1 MQTKSRVIKAG
12 PKSTGVGPRVI
23 AVTSGKGGV
32 GKSNITVN
40 LAMALSDLGQ
50 RVVIF
55 DADLGL
61 ANIEVLLGLKPRYTL
76 YDFLYNGKT
85 ITEIISPG
93 PQNVSLI
100 SGGAGFM
107 ELANLDAESLQSL
120 QDAMQVLESNVD
132 IVLVDTGAGL
142 NKNVL
147 AFVAAAHELIVVVTP
162 EPTSITDAYGLIKVV
177 ANYNVHQEINIIVN
191 RVLNKQEADST
202 ISKLQITATHFL
214 PHITINP
221 LGSVPDDKAV
231 VQAVKEQTPFVLY
244 SPHSKAAGA
253 VKKMAD
259 RLMGVEKEGKGA
271 GGLSKFFNRLT
282 RLFG

>member
-1 MQTKSRVIKAG
+1 MQIKSRVIKAS
-12 PKSTGVGPRVI
+12 PRSFTAGPRVM

-32 GKSNITVN
+32 GKSNITAN
-40 LAMALSDLGQ
+40 LAMALATLGQ

-76 YDFLYNGKT
+76 HDFLYHGKT
-85 ITEIISPG
+85 ITEIITTG
-93 PQNVSLI
+93 PQEVSLI

-107 ELANLDAESLQSL
+107 ELANLDAQSLQSL
-120 QDAMQVLESNVD
+120 QGAIQVLENNMD

-147 AFVAAAHELIVVVTP
+147 AFVAAAHELTVVVTP

-177 ANYNVHQEINIIVN
+177 AHYNLHREVNIIVN
-191 RVLNKQEADST
+191 RVANQQEADST
-202 ISKLQITATHFL
+202 IGKLQLTASHFL
-214 PHITINP
+214 PNISIKL
-221 LGSVPDDKAV
+221 LGSVPEDKAV
-231 VQAVKEQTPFVLY
+231 VQAVKEQVPFVL
-244 SPHSKAAGA
+244 SHPHCKAAEA
-253 VKKMAD
+253 VRKMAEQ
-259 RLMGVEKEGKGA
+259 LVGVQDEDKGV
-271 GGLSKFFNRLT
+271 GGLAKFFHRLT